1 MRSGRVAER
10 RGLVSVTGGHIPAA
24 YSQTQHPRPSSPG
37 AGLKVRQLKSDE
49 RQGNLS
55 RPARQP
61 LKNFL
66 PSASASRDI
75 NTTP

>member
-10 RGLVSVTGGHIPAA
+10 RGLVSVTGGHIRAA
-24 YSQTQHPRPSSPG
+24 HSQTQHPLPSSPG
-37 AGLKVRQLKSDE
+37 GGLNVRQLKS
-49 RQGNLS
+49 QGNPS

-61 LKNFL
+61 LKNLL

>member
-1 MRSGRVAER
+1 MRSGWVAER

-37 AGLKVRQLKSDE
+37 GLKVCQLKSDE
-49 RQGNLS
+49 RQRNLS

-61 LKNFL
+61 SKNLL